1 VSDVTREKRIDQELV
16 DRFGITEFAAVPL
29 MVKDEAVGL
38 VIVDN
43 HLTKKNITRDDLRFL
58 QLLLNQAGIA
68 IENSMLYSRIED
80 ANRDFREVQQ
90 RLIQGEKLAAIGEM
104 AASIA
109 HELKGPLVSIGGFAR
124 RLEQRAAPDSTE
136 WKYAYT
142 IAREVDRLEK
152 MLTDTLFFS
161 KKATITCSPCNIN
174 AIISESMAIL
184 AGSFEERNIKVKLRS
199 HPGVGTFYGD
209 FLQLKQVFINL
220 FANASEAMKNGGTL
234 YVTVAP
240 ARLDGADALYVKI
253 LDTGGG
259 IPLEIL
265 NNIFNPFF
273 TTKESGTGLGLPI
286 SHRIVANHGGKILV
300 YNRIGVGAQFKVI
313 LPIHPKTPRA

>member
-1 VSDVTREKRIDQELV
+1 
-16 DRFGITEFAAVPL
+16 
-29 MVKDEAVGL
+29 VGL

-124 RLEQRAAPDSTE
+124 RLEQRSAPDSTE

-152 MLTDTLFFS
+152 
-161 KKATITCSPCNIN
+161 C
-174 AIISESMAIL
+174 
-184 AGSFEERNIKVKLRS
+184 
-199 HPGVGTFYGD
+199 
-209 FLQLKQVFINL
+209 
-220 FANASEAMKNGGTL
+220 
-234 YVTVAP
+234 
-240 ARLDGADALYVKI
+240 
-253 LDTGGG
+253 
-259 IPLEIL
+259 
-265 NNIFNPFF
+265 
-273 TTKESGTGLGLPI
+273 
-286 SHRIVANHGGKILV
+286 
-300 YNRIGVGAQFKVI
+300 
-313 LPIHPKTPRA
+313 